1 MIIGTGMDLTDARR
15 IEASVTR
22 FGARF
27 LNRVYTVIE
36 QAYANRMSRPYQVYA
51 KRFAAKEA
59 VMKALGTGLRGF
71 SLTDIAIEND
81 TLGKPSVT
89 LSGGALARLTLILP
103 PDHRAVIHLS
113 LSDEGATAAAF
124 VIIEALP
131 LPQTPVR

>member
-27 LNRVYTVIE
+27 LNRVYTVTE
-36 QAYANRMSRPYQVYA
+36 QAYANRTARPYQVYA

-89 LSGGALARLTLILP
+89 LTGGALARLRLILP
-103 PDHRAVIHLS
+103 PDHSAAIHLS
-113 LSDEGATAAAF
+113 LTDEGATAAAF